1 MAYAVL
7 VVENRREVACA
18 AAAPWRANGGQQR
31 RASWSAPLDQPAA
44 KSAPLKQPA
53 AKSAP
58 LEQEEEHDE
67 EQQAKSEEHDE
78 EQ

>member
-1 MAYAVL
+1 MAYAVP
-7 VVENRREVACA
+7 VVENRREAACA
-18 AAAPWRANGGQQR
+18 AVAPWRANGGQQR

-67 EQQAKSEEHDE
+67 EQ
-78 EQ
+78 

>member
-18 AAAPWRANGGQQR
+18 AVAPWRANGGQQR

-67 EQQAKSEEHDE
+67 EQ
-78 EQ
+78 